1 MMFQMAQMDQPPEA
15 MGLPDEAFQALN
27 APFEPLARRIA
38 AEATVIDDRILR
50 IDHFLNHR
58 IDTAL
63 MRAIGAALARRL
75 APLRPDLVLT
85 AEASGIAPALVTALA
100 LDVPMV
106 YAKKYAPEVE
116 APALSR
122 LVPSPTRGGQTRL
135 VISVRYLPPAARVAL
150 VDDFLANGRTA
161 LALAELVAEAGA
173 TLVAAGFVVEKCFQG
188 GRAPLEG
195 LGVPVAA
202 LAQIERLEAGRVV
215 LRRGRGEARRGSV
228 FALSMLPPP
237 PPMTLL

>member
-15 MGLPDEAFQALN
+15 MGLPDEARYALN

-135 VISVRYLPPAARVAL
+135 VISARYLPPAARVAL

-215 LRRGRGEARRGSV
+215 LRRGRGGS
-228 FALSMLPPP
+228 AQR
-237 PPMTLL
+237 